1 MINTKVGKELKR
13 EKTKAGKTTVNGKP
27 IFENGKLTKPGG
39 AMEEIKKTLK
49 KKLKKRLPE
58 VDEKYQELGNIQY
71 IQDEVKRKEYI
82 QILDEFLE
90 KENVLVKKINNHDTV
105 VKCRGR
111 IVLKLCPLRKSFSS
125 SIMGV
130 NDGQIQRYTK
140 AEIIQ
145 KTKEALARIPKKPV
159 KASTIRN
166 DEEVIAD
173 LEKRIAIMSEG
184 SKGVKLAR
192 GTYSK
197 AVKDWASK
205 NGYTISGETVF
216 VNKV

>member
-1 MINTKVGKELKR
+1 MISTKVGKELKR
-13 EKTKAGKTTVNGKP
+13 EKAKAGKTTINGKP
-27 IFENGKLTKPGG
+27 LFENGKLTKPKTVG
-39 AMEEIKKTLK
+39 AKALK
-49 KKLKKRLPE
+49 KKSKLQTVEL
-58 VDEKYQELGNIQY
+58 KYQELGTVTY
-71 IQDEVKRKEYI
+71 IQDETKRNEYI
-82 QILDEFLE
+82 QILYEFLE

-125 SIMGV
+125 SIIGM

-145 KTKEALARIPKKPV
+145 KTKEALAGIPKRLV

-166 DEEVIAD
+166 DEEAIAD
-173 LEKRIAIMSEG
+173 LEKRIAKMSEG
-184 SKGVKLAR
+184 SKGVKLAK
-192 GTYSK
+192 GTFSK
-197 AVKDWASK
+197 SVRDWASEH
-205 NGYTISGETVF
+205 GYTISCDTVF